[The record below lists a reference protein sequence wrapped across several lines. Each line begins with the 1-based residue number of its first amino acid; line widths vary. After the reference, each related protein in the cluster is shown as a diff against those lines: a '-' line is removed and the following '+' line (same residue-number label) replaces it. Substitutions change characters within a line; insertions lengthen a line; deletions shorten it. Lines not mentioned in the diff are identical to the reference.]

1 MKDLTW
7 LSNVLIFQKPV
18 KKVVPAGSE
27 LCTDPRLLQR
37 LRLEEFLHLLER
49 KHKENFSGQNKGI
62 SSHVNAHP

>member
-37 LRLEEFLHLLER
+37 LRLEEFLHLL
-49 KHKENFSGQNKGI
+49 NKMK
-62 SSHVNAHP
+62 NK